1 MDKMNSR
8 RLAIALLLALAV
20 SGAVTF
26 VVSRKLT
33 SRAATRSA
41 VKQYV
46 AAQHALQA
54 GDVLKADDLV
64 LVNWPESVAL
74 SKPFIKISD
83 IVGRAVI
90 YPLPAS
96 QPILEQYLA
105 AAGSGIGLT
114 TKIPEGMRATSV
126 KSDEVVGV
134 AGFLFPGSH
143 VDVLVTFRSEGIAAP
158 ATQIVL
164 QDVEVLTVGQKLQPD
179 PQGKPENVNVVT
191 LLLTPEDSQ
200 KLVLASSQGS
210 IQFVLR
216 NGADHTKVEAMPVQI
231 AQLAGAPPAKPSATP
246 VTQRPRLPMKPADV
260 VETILGD
267 KHTTRSF
274 E

>member
-1 MDKMNSR
+1 MNSR
-8 RLAIALLLALAV
+8 RLLTALLLAFLL
-20 SGAVTF
+20 SGAVTL

-33 SRAATRSA
+33 ARAGAPANVHRF
-41 VKQYV
+41 V
-46 AAQHALQA
+46 AANRAVQA
-54 GDVLKADDLV
+54 GDVLKPEDLV
-64 LVNWPESVAL
+64 LVDWPAAMAL
-74 SKPFIKISD
+74 NKPFTKTSD
-83 IVGRAVI
+83 IAGRAVI
-90 YPLPAS
+90 FPLPAS
-96 QPILEQYLA
+96 QPILEEYLA
-105 AAGSGIGLT
+105 APGSGIGLT

-126 KSDEVVGV
+126 KSDEIVGV

-143 VDVLVTFRSEGIAAP
+143 VDVLVTFRPEGMAVA

-179 PQGKPENVNVVT
+179 PQGKPETVNVVT

-210 IQFVLR
+210 VQFVLR
-216 NGADHTKVEAMPVQI
+216 NGADHTQVRAVPVQL
-231 AQLAGAPPAKPSATP
+231 AQLSGAQPSLPAPPSVTP
-246 VTQRPRLPMKPADV
+246 RPRLPMRQTDV

-267 KHTTRSF
+267 KHSTKSF